1 LSSSEIFRMCCD
13 AACFMSF
20 ARELPRVIVRYANR
34 KHYSIY
40 GVFRENMK
48 YLALNLALLWIIY
61 L

>member
-1 LSSSEIFRMCCD
+1 
-13 AACFMSF
+13 MSF
-20 ARELPRVIVRYANR
+20 ARELPRVIVRHANR

-48 YLALNLALLWIIY
+48 YLARKSDFMRVIY

>member
-1 LSSSEIFRMCCD
+1 
-13 AACFMSF
+13 MSF

-48 YLALNLALLWIIY
+48 YLALNWALLWIIY